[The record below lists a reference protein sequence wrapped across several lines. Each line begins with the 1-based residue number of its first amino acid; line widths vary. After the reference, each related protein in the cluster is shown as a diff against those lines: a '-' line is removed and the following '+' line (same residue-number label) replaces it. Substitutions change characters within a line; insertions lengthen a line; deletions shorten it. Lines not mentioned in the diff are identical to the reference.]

1 MKEMLSIISKNNFKG
16 NYMLYCPVTAIP
28 PYFGTLTECRKS
40 QAVFEKRLHKD
51 FDVLTE
57 NEKCEIRSQIEF
69 YRKRNGDF
77 SA

>member
-1 MKEMLSIISKNNFKG
+1 MLMLSIIIKNNLKG

-28 PYFGTLTECRKS
+28 PYFGTLTECKKS
-40 QAVFEKRLHKD
+40 QVVFEKRLHKE

-57 NEKCEIRSQIEF
+57 NEKCEFRSLIEF

>member
-1 MKEMLSIISKNNFKG
+1 MLMLSIISKNNLKG

-40 QAVFEKRLHKD
+40 QEVFEKRLHKE
-51 FDVLTE
+51 FDALTE

>member
-1 MKEMLSIISKNNFKG
+1 MFLLSIISKNNLKG
-16 NYMLYCPVTAIP
+16 NYMLYCPATAIP

-40 QAVFEKRLHKD
+40 QEVFEKRLHKE
-51 FDVLTE
+51 FDVLTG
-57 NEKCEIRSQIEF
+57 NEKCEIRSLIEF